1 MHADEFD
8 PNDLGVLYLLIYSSP
23 TLKKVAVHCTGVV
36 ESRLRFTQLLSR
48 LGLQQSP
55 IQLPEFSFK
64 FCKALS
70 LCLSRSSTL
79 QVVELHGIHFDAK
92 GMRYLA
98 KGIGQSSVL
107 KHLDLKGCKIGDK
120 GLFAL
125 AGFSSLLKG
134 TTRMKEPV
142 EHSNSPGPGLATSTS
157 LQILALSACNLT
169 DVGINYICS
178 VIKAHGTRRENQ
190 LWSHSLRSQSQAR
203 AHVHMSGLLL
213 IDLQGN
219 NFTSTG
225 CRSLS
230 RVLGTDEWLLGI
242 NIAKNKNVSS
252 KTVREWQDWMKEK
265 MAAFRTLRDA
275 NCIISDSEKVDL
287 QSTFKQ
293 WGEGE
298 SSSTADLARGELEIQ
313 STERSFFKQGNDI
326 CKGTLQLHDPMCEV
340 ATLPPQVQEQTRR
353 TKCCGPGT
361 ESAKKSKRVGGAQC
375 TTKVSPPSPSK
386 QKSVSRKTSRS
397 SSSGKGLGGHE
408 SGEKKGAA
416 GKKAGKGS
424 TKSASKPQSKT
435 SLDLYESSST
445 HEDEVSANA
454 STASFAQPV
463 GMAPSTVDAAPSSVN
478 VTTLTRLQLQN
489 KALIQKLNASNL
501 EVERLR
507 SCMTAIKDNVEEKA
521 AGKAITQFN
530 VSGNNIEDVLKFF
543 ETELETLV
551 RQVDTFEMVMA
562 GGNPPPQKKREML
575 NTIEVSDD
583 IGEAL
588 AVRMSELWGS
598 SEDGKPVEDLRLEIG
613 KALSI
618 RMHELWNGD

>member
-23 TLKKVAVHCTGVV
+23 ALKKVAVHCTGVV
-36 ESRLRFTQLLSR
+36 ESRLRFTQLLNR
-48 LGLQQSP
+48 LGLQQPP

-125 AGFSSLLKG
+125 AGFTNSLKG
-134 TTRMKEPV
+134 TTRKNEPV
-142 EHSNSPGPGLATSTS
+142 EHPNSPGPGIATSTS

-203 AHVHMSGLLL
+203 AHVQTSGLLL

-219 NFTSTG
+219 NFTSAG
-225 CRSLS
+225 CKSLS

-242 NIAKNKNVSS
+242 NIAKNNNVSS

-275 NCIISDSEKVDL
+275 NCIISDSEKVNL

-298 SSSTADLARGELEIQ
+298 GSSTTDLARGELEIQ
-313 STERSFFKQGNDI
+313 GTEPSIFKHGNDI
-326 CKGTLQLHDPMCEV
+326 CKDTLQLHDPMCEV
-340 ATLPPQVQEQTRR
+340 APPPQVQEQTRR
-353 TKCCGPGT
+353 TKCSGPGT

-375 TTKVSPPSPSK
+375 TKVPSPSPSK

-397 SSSGKGLGGHE
+397 SSGKRLGVHGSGG
-408 SGEKKGAA
+408 KKAA
-416 GKKAGKGS
+416 TGKKAGKCS
-424 TKSASKPQSKT
+424 TSASKPQAKT

-454 STASFAQPV
+454 SASLAQPV
-463 GMAPSTVDAAPSSVN
+463 DMAPSNADVAPSNVN
-478 VTTLTRLQLQN
+478 VTTLARLQLQN

-507 SCMTAIKDNVEEKA
+507 SCMNAIKDNGEEKA
-521 AGKAITQFN
+521 AGKAATQLN
-530 VSGNNIEDVLKFF
+530 GSGNNIEDVLKFF

-562 GGNPPPQKKREML
+562 GGKPPPPKKIEML
-575 NTIEVSDD
+575 NTMEVSDD

-598 SEDGKPVEDLRLEIG
+598 SEDGKAVEDLRREIG